1 MYGLSVAFWVS
12 TGMFLPDGIEHTQ
25 GQKTTEAGLFVAGDF
40 AMGNGDVIHAVADGK
55 EAAEKMDLYLTGQ
68 ARRKTQLQIDQAEE
82 TGRIREYDLL
92 EPVHMH
98 VLPTEMRD
106 HIKEVEQ
113 GFDPEQAELHAK
125 RCYFCNYKF
134 EIDQDKCI
142 HCDWCIKVAPRE
154 CILRLKTLSYDPETN
169 AAKFEEVAASKPE
182 EATYIWI
189 DSDQC
194 IRCGNCYGICP
205 VDAITLRKAD
215 RCDGTC

>member
-1 MYGLSVAFWVS
+1 MK
-12 TGMFLPDGIEHTQ
+12 LPENIHPVDTHHTS
-25 GQKTTEAGLFVAGDF
+25 QKGLFIAGDF

-55 EAAEKMDLYLTGQ
+55 EAAEQIDCYLTESV
-68 ARRKTQLQIDQAEE
+68 RRVPFIHIEE
-82 TGRIREYDLL
+82 ADSTGRVRDYDLL
-92 EPVHMH
+92 EPVSMS

-106 HIKEVEQ
+106 RIQEVEL
-113 GFDPEQAELHAK
+113 GFTAEQAEIHAK

-142 HCDWCIKVAPRE
+142 HCDWCIRVSPRQ
-154 CILRLKTLSYDPETN
+154 CIHRLKTLTYDTRTN
-169 AAKFEEVAASKPE
+169 LAEFEKADPSKPE

-189 DSDQC
+189 ESDQC

-215 RCDGTC
+215 RCNQTCSEK